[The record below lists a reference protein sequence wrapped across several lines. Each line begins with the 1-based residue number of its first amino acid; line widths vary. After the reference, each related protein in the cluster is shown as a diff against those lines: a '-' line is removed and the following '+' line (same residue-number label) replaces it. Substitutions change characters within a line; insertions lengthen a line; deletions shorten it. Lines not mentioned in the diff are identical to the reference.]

1 MGRHKKQ
8 PDRPINLC
16 AQWPEPQSE
25 QQENRGD
32 RELLRETDGEHAR
45 GVDRGSG
52 SQGFEVSQSCHQLAE
67 RQRHRLCWFIF
78 QFATGVLSA
87 CSVD

>member
-32 RELLRETDGEHAR
+32 RELLRETDGDAL
-45 GVDRGSG
+45 
-52 SQGFEVSQSCHQLAE
+52 EVSTEAVAAKASGIPVMPPLAE

-87 CSVD
+87 